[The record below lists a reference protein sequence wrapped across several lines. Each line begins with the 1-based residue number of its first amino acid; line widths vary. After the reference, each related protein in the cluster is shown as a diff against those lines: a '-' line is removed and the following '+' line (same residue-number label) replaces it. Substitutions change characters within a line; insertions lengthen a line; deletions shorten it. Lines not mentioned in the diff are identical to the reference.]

1 MSIKVALVGFL
12 SALPT
17 LASPFEVAKL
27 DPRDLYVDTQA
38 TCQDIVYGATS
49 MASGQTCVGIKDGYL
64 TVTANVQP
72 GWTLDDVHILIG
84 TVKPTLTT
92 PGQFPYGSHKDS
104 CTISGLQ
111 ATCNIP
117 VQADWRACDR
127 PLYIAVHVA
136 ATTPAGAHETG
147 WGKGTCYDNKG
158 NCAKYWTFTT
168 RCSCPVIY
176 EYEPIVT
183 TVSVT
188 PQRAIQSMSCVR
200 QITDLSRVPISLPS
214 PHPKST
220 RSLSLTSALPS
231 LARIRMLLGQQVWL
245 RRLPR

>member
-1 MSIKVALVGFL
+1 MISMSIKVALVGFL

-27 DPRDLYVDTQA
+27 EPRDLYVDTQT

-49 MASGQTCVGIKDGYL
+49 IASGQTCVGIKDGTL

-72 GWTLDDVHILIG
+72 GWTLDDVHILVG
-84 TVKPTLTT
+84 TAKPTLAT
-92 PGQFPYGSHKDS
+92 PGQFPYGSHKGS

-111 ATCNIP
+111 ATCNVP
-117 VQADWRACDR
+117 VQAAWRACDAS
-127 PLYIAVHVA
+127 LYIAVHVA

-168 RCSCPVIY
+168 SCSCPFIY
-176 EYEPIVT
+176 EYKPIVT

-188 PQRAIQSMSCVR
+188 LQRAIQSISRAR

-220 RSLSLTSALPS
+220 RSLSLT
-231 LARIRMLLGQQVWL
+231 
-245 RRLPR
+245 